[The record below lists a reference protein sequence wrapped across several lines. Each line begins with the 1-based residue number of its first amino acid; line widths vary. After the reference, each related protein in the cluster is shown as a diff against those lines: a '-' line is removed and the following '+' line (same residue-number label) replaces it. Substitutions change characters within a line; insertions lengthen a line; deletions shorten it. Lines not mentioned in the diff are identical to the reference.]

1 MMIVTKRKILA
12 ACQRRELVT
21 SWLLWGYGTMM
32 TLHVVADRLEDI
44 NELLQGLDTRSREF
58 H

>member
-1 MMIVTKRKILA
+1 MMVIKRKILA

-21 SWLLWGYGTMM
+21 SPLLWGYWTMM
-32 TLHVVADRLEDI
+32 TVHVVAGRLKDI
-44 NELLQGLDTRSREF
+44 NELLRGPDTRNREF